1 MDMLEIIDH
10 GTIREIRLERPPA
23 NALNP
28 ELTGTLKD
36 ALAEA
41 GRVADAVI
49 VSGRPGM
56 FSAGLDVPQLL
67 GLERA
72 AMTEFWRGFTELLN
86 RIASMPVP
94 TVFALTG
101 HAPAGGIVMALFGD
115 YRIMPRGGFKTGFN
129 ESQVGLVVPPQVH
142 QALVRLIGAHTAE
155 RILVSGEIMEAE
167 RALEI
172 GLVDELVDGPDD
184 AVPHAID
191 WCEALLALPRS
202 AMLLSRTMAR
212 RDLRKIFDNTENQDV
227 GQFVDVW
234 FDDSTQTILRKL
246 VERLARK

>member
-1 MDMLEIIDH
+1 MLEIIDH

-28 ELTGTLKD
+28 ELTAALTA

-41 GRVADAVI
+41 GQAAEAVI

-67 GLERA
+67 GLEHA
-72 AMTEFWRGFTELLN
+72 AMTEFWRDFTELLY

-129 ESQVGLVVPPQVH
+129 EAQVGLVVPPQVH
-142 QALVRLIGAHTAE
+142 RALVRLIGAHTAE
-155 RILVSGEIMEAE
+155 RILVCGEIMQAD

-184 AVPHAID
+184 AVPRAIA
-191 WCEALLALPRS
+191 WCRALLELPRS
-202 AMLLSRTMAR
+202 AMLLSRAMAR
-212 RDLRKIFDNTENQDV
+212 ADLREIFEDTDIKDV
-227 GQFVDVW
+227 SKFIDVW
-234 FDDSTQTILRKL
+234 FDDATQTILRKL
-246 VERLARK
+246 AERLAGK